1 VTPSPESRTTPVVR
15 PEEYLGEMS
24 WVLIVREEGKG
35 GGLGVGVGENLQG

>member
-1 VTPSPESRTTPVVR
+1 MTPSPESRTTPVVR

-35 GGLGVGVGENLQG
+35 GG